1 MKEFVDA
8 YVMKREVVEALKRS
22 LAAAQ
27 EELDRA
33 EGDLIDNMDANGM
46 KSAKTDLGS
55 FCVTEQIYPALKVE
69 DRDDPVQVQA
79 AWDEVMAFVEPLV
92 FREGQHSTP
101 LSEYLVV
108 PARISLQSMRRRE
121 VLEQVF
127 EQVDELGL
135 VIPDVLDLHPRR
147 TIRWTRAR

>member
-1 MKEFVDA
+1 MKQYVDA
-8 YVMKREVVEALKRS
+8 YVMKREVVEGLKRS

-33 EGDLIDNMDANGM
+33 EADLIDSMDANAM

-55 FCVTEQIYPALKVE
+55 FAVTEQIYPALKVE
-69 DRDDPVQVQA
+69 DRDDPAQVQA

-92 FREGQHSTP
+92 FREGQHATP

-147 TIRWTRAR
+147 AIRWTRAR